1 MDNVQFQE
9 EENLENFRNKMADRD
24 KKVGGISA
32 LVIKSGLAKNKSQA
46 NIVLVSIIIVCWII
60 AGIFLYSNYRK
71 NNSTSIPD
79 LYKNLSEKQK
89 SQLPEAF
96 RQALERQSGLK

>member
-1 MDNVQFQE
+1 VT
-9 EENLENFRNKMADRD
+9 
-24 KKVGGISA
+24 I
-32 LVIKSGLAKNKSQA
+32 
-46 NIVLVSIIIVCWII
+46 
-60 AGIFLYSNYRK
+60 
-71 NNSTSIPD
+71 STSIPD